1 MADQPPEHFPLL
13 VPGATTSAEDGVV
26 RSPFDGSTVATFA
39 AADAST
45 IETALQTADR
55 LFRNRDGW
63 LTPAQRIAILRA
75 TANLLERDIGPLSL
89 GIANE
94 GGKPLADARAEALR
108 AVDSVRAC
116 VDVLRTQHGTEIP
129 MRLNDASMHH
139 LAVTTLEPAGPV
151 VAISAFNHP
160 LNLIIH
166 QVATAIAAG
175 CPVIAKPAER
185 TPVACFRFAKALRDA
200 GLPEGWCQVVVPTDV
215 SLAEKLATDPR
226 VAFLTFIGSAKVGW
240 MLRSKLPPGT
250 RCSLEHGGAAP
261 VIVAEDADVQSVLP
275 NLVKGAF
282 YHAGQVCVSV
292 QRIFVHRTIAVDF
305 ALAITERVRA
315 LQVGDPVDPATD
327 VGPLISTREV
337 ERVDEWV
344 QEAVD
349 GGAELLCG
357 GTRLSDTTYAP
368 TVLYEPPPTARV
380 STQEIFGPVV
390 CIYPFDELDEAIARA
405 NALPFSFQSA
415 VCTRSLDT
423 ALRAYR
429 RLDAVAVMVNQSTTF
444 RVDWMPFGGAR
455 SSGLGMGGIPYSMRD
470 MQLEKLLVIR
480 SAEL

>member
-1 MADQPPEHFPLL
+1 
-13 VPGATTSAEDGVV
+13 
-26 RSPFDGSTVATFA
+26 
-39 AADAST
+39 
-45 IETALQTADR
+45 
-55 LFRNRDGW
+55 
-63 LTPAQRIAILRA
+63 
-75 TANLLERDIGPLSL
+75 
-89 GIANE
+89 
-94 GGKPLADARAEALR
+94 
-108 AVDSVRAC
+108 
-116 VDVLRTQHGTEIP
+116 
-129 MRLNDASMHH
+129 
-139 LAVTTLEPAGPV
+139 
-151 VAISAFNHP
+151 
-160 LNLIIH
+160 
-166 QVATAIAAG
+166 
-175 CPVIAKPAER
+175 
-185 TPVACFRFAKALRDA
+185 
-200 GLPEGWCQVVVPTDV
+200 VVVPTDV
-215 SLAEKLATDPR
+215 ALAEKLATDPR

-261 VIVAEDADVQSVLP
+261 VIVAEDADVPAVLP

-292 QRIFVHRTIAVDF
+292 QRIFVHRSIAVDF

-327 VGPLISTREV
+327 VGPLISPREV
-337 ERVDEWV
+337 ARVDEWV

-357 GTRLSDTTYAP
+357 GTRLSETTYAP
-368 TVLYEPPPTARV
+368 TVLYEPPATARV

-390 CIYPFDELDEAIARA
+390 CLYPYDELDEAIARA

-415 VCTRSLDT
+415 ICTRSLDT

-429 RLDAVAVMVNQSTTF
+429 RLDAVAVLVNQSTTF

-470 MQLEKLLVIR
+470 MQAEKMLVVR
-480 SAEL
+480 SNEL